1 MSIPPNPSSD
11 VLEPWQREVV
21 GKVLQLR
28 WPLRDHQDLR
38 RVGEILRDFGNRLI
52 VLSQSKE
59 GQPGQE
65 REWNALVRVKAERKV
80 VPGRLQ
86 SNPRRKR

>member
-1 MSIPPNPSSD
+1 MSIPPNPPSD
-11 VLEPWQREVV
+11 ALEPWQREVV
-21 GKVLQLR
+21 EKVLQLR
-28 WPLRDHQDLR
+28 WPLRDQQDLR

-65 REWNALVRVKAERKV
+65 REWNALFRVKAERKV
-80 VPGRLQ
+80 VQGRLQ